1 MELKNIRLMKLVSL
15 FSGMSF
21 FTPVLSLY
29 FLSRGVSLGTIIFA
43 QAAYSILIILAEV
56 PTGVIADKF
65 GHKTSVVLGMVCN
78 VLAYLCFLLSPGVLA
93 IFVAYIF
100 FGLGDALV
108 SGSQEALVHTS
119 SKAGVF
125 RKNWS
130 KIMSFENYGSV
141 VGTLIASV
149 LYSVL
154 DERSFLPLLFCGMG
168 ARIVAV
174 GVASLTQE
182 VRSATES
189 EDANMLSIART
200 ALSQIAKSTTL
211 RNLTFV
217 KLLTLSAQYVV
228 YSVYAPYFK
237 EAGVLPIMIGLV
249 LTIGALGN
257 GVTLQFSHKLEKY
270 LSLNNAVVA
279 LPMLM
284 GGTFILMSIVSN
296 PWVLVASFVFLQAQ
310 FNLLDPIIS
319 DYINHEAEPNTR
331 ATVLSGISFIRSIGN
346 TLSKVVLGAVVAG
359 LGVAGMFRAQALYL
373 FVGGLLSWWLLKRC
387 GCVYVLPKENKV

>member
-1 MELKNIRLMKLVSL
+1 MKLVSL

-43 QAAYSILIILAEV
+43 QAAYSVLIILAEV
-56 PTGVIADKF
+56 PTGVVADKF
-65 GHKTSVVLGMVCN
+65 GHKTSVVLGMSCN
-78 VLAYLCFLLSPGVLA
+78 VLAYLCFLISPGVLA
-93 IFVAYIF
+93 IFVAYVF

-119 SKAGVF
+119 SEGSSF

-141 VGTLIASV
+141 VGTLVASV

-154 DERSFLPLLFCGMG
+154 DERSYMPLLFCGMA
-168 ARIVAV
+168 ARIVSV
-174 GVASLTQE
+174 GVAALARE
-182 VRSATES
+182 VHDASSSAGT
-189 EDANMLSIART
+189 NMLSIARSAMT
-200 ALSQIAKSTTL
+200 QIAKSSTL

-237 EAGVLPIMIGLV
+237 QAGVLPIMIGLV
-249 LTIGALGN
+249 LTIGALSN
-257 GVTLQFSHKLEKY
+257 GITLQFSHKLEKY
-270 LSLNNAVVA
+270 LSLNRAVIV

-284 GGTFILMSIVSN
+284 GGTFIAMSIITN
-296 PWVLVASFVFLQAQ
+296 PWLLVVSFVFLQAQ

-319 DYINHEAEPNTR
+319 DYVNHEAEPSSR
-331 ATVLSGISFIRSIGN
+331 ATVISGISLIRSIGN
-346 TLSKVVLGAVVAG
+346 TLSKVVLGVAVAG
-359 LGVAGMFRAQALYL
+359 IGVAGMFRVQALYL

-387 GCVYVLPKENKV
+387 GCAYVLPTESKV